1 MKISQDWR
9 LRQNEELNEL
19 LNGPDVVKY
28 IKFERLHWAG
38 HVVQTD
44 STSSSSSSSSSSYK
58 ALQPV

>member
-1 MKISQDWR
+1 MKINQDWR

-28 IKFERLHWAG
+28 IKFERLQWAG
-38 HVVQTD
+38 RIVQTD
-44 STSSSSSSSSSSYK
+44 STSFSYK